1 MEEIKEILNI
11 KEKSNKKL
19 SIPERATTWI
29 GSVESLVVHTIVFAS
44 AIVFIVMGVAVD
56 TVMLILT
63 TIVSL
68 EAIYL
73 SIFIQ
78 MAVNRQALSLKNV
91 EDDIDEI
98 HAEVKEIGDDVDDL
112 SEDIDEIGKDIDE
125 ISEDVD
131 EIAKD
136 VDELSE
142 DVDEIAK
149 DVDEIGKDID
159 EIGDDIDDIQEHD
172 EKHEKPSLDKIES
185 MLKLA
190 IEDLE
195 RLKKSK
201 S

>member
-1 MEEIKEILNI
+1 MEETKEILHI
-11 KEKSNKKL
+11 MERPAVKHT
-19 SIPERATTWI
+19 IAERATMWT
-29 GSVESLVVHTIVFAS
+29 GSIQSLVVHTIIFVS
-44 AIVFIVMGVAVD
+44 AFGFIIAGYAVD

-78 MAVNRQALSLKNV
+78 MSVNRQALSLRNV

-112 SEDIDEIGKDIDE
+112 SD
-125 ISEDVD
+125 DVD

-136 VDELSE
+136 VDELSDDVDEIAKDIDEIGE

-149 DVDEIGKDID
+149 DID
-159 EIGDDIDDIQEHD
+159 EIGEDIDDIQEHD
-172 EKHEKPSLDKIES
+172 EKEEKVSLDKIEG

-195 RLKKSK
+195 RLKKIRHHTADND
-201 S
+201 